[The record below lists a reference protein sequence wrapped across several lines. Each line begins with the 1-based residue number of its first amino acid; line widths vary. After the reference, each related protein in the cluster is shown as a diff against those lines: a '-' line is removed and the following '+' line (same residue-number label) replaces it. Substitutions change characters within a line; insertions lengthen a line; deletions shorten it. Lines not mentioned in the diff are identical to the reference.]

1 MINTNLPIA
10 VAEGDKMRAAPIRRR
25 AAAAVLCIALLA
37 AGPAR
42 AVDPA
47 MVEAA
52 RKEGIVVWYS
62 GLIVNQVVRPVSDG
76 FERKYPGIKVQGSRL
91 TSSEAAL
98 KIMNE
103 ARAGRPQADVFDG
116 TALVFRLEAA
126 GVVEHYKPEAAAAF
140 PDGSKE
146 PNGVWTAFN
155 TYIMT
160 PAVNT
165 DTVAAKDIPKTLQD
179 LLDPKWRGR
188 MAWTNDPTT
197 AGPPGFIGN
206 VLAAM
211 GQQAGMDY
219 LRHLAQQRIVN
230 VPAAQRV
237 VLDQV
242 IGGQYALAL
251 MTFNNHSVISANDG
265 APVRWLPIEPAVQL
279 PNPGGL
285 IRNAPHPNAAKLLL
299 EYILSPEG
307 QAVFR
312 DANYIPANPAVPP
325 KDTTLTPTGG
335 GFATTLITPETTAAK
350 LEGWVAIYN
359 ELFK

>member
-1 MINTNLPIA
+1 MRIARHRIWALIA
-10 VAEGDKMRAAPIRRR
+10 VALLLLPGRAD
-25 AAAAVLCIALLA
+25 
-37 AGPAR
+37 

-47 MVEAA
+47 LIEAA
-52 RKEGIVVWYS
+52 RKEGTVVWYS
-62 GLIVNQVVRPVSDG
+62 GLIVNQIVRPLG
-76 FERKYPGIKVQGSRL
+76 EAFEKKYPGIKVLGSRL

-103 ARAGRPQADVFDG
+103 ARAGKPQADVFDG

-126 GVVEHYKPEAAAAF
+126 HVVEHYKPEAAAHF
-140 PDGSKE
+140 PPGSQE
-146 PNGVWTAFN
+146 PSGVWTAMN
-155 TYIMT
+155 TYFMT

-165 DTVAAKDIPKTLQD
+165 DTVAEKDIPKTLQD

-188 MAWTNDPTT
+188 IAWTNDQTV

-206 VLAAM
+206 ILTAM

-219 LRHLAQQRIVN
+219 LRKLAQQKIVA

-251 MTFNNHSVISANDG
+251 MTFHNHSVISAADG
-265 APVRWLPIEPAVQL
+265 APVRFLPISPVVEL
-279 PNPGGL
+279 PNPLGL
-285 IRNAPHPNAAKLLL
+285 VRNSAHPNAAKLFV
-299 EYILSPEG
+299 EFVLSPDG
-307 QAVFR
+307 QRVLR
-312 DANYIPANPAVPP
+312 DANYVPADPAVAP
-325 KDTTLTPTGG
+325 KDPSLTPAGG
-335 GFATTLITPETTAAK
+335 HFTTTIITPETTAVK
-350 LEGWVAIYN
+350 LEEWVAVYN